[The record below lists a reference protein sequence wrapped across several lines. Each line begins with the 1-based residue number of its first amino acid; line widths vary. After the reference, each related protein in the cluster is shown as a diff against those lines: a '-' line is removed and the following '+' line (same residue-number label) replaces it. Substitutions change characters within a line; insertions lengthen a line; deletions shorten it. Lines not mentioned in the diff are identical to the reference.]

1 MKKFKRTGLEN
12 KSLIPKTFSELKTSS
27 ISEIFRSKLMEKKD
41 VDLKYYAKVHSIES
55 FGTVDGPG
63 IRFVLFLQGCHLQCK
78 YCHNRDTW
86 NMNGGEYKSLD
97 DIFEKIM
104 KYKNYIYPNGGV
116 TVTGGEPL
124 LQVKFLIEL
133 FEKLK
138 KENIHTCIDTS
149 GMVALTDDIKK
160 LLSLTDLVLLDIKHI
175 DSEKFKNLV
184 GFNNEKELA
193 FARYLS
199 DNNIHMWIRQVLV
212 PGYTDDEQ
220 DLLKL
225 KDFISSLNTVD
236 KVEILPYHDMGR
248 YKWEKLGLKYELDG
262 VRVANDD
269 DVKRAKNLLG
279 IT

>member
-1 MKKFKRTGLEN
+1 
-12 KSLIPKTFSELKTSS
+12 
-27 ISEIFRSKLMEKKD
+27 MEKKNI
-41 VDLKYYAKVHSIES
+41 DLKYYAKIHSIES

-124 LQVKFLIEL
+124 LQVKFLIKL

-138 KENIHTCIDTS
+138 KENIHTCVDTS
-149 GMVALTDDIKK
+149 GMVALTPDIKR

-175 DSEKFKNLV
+175 DSEKCKNLV
-184 GFNNEKELA
+184 CSGNEKELA
-193 FARYLS
+193 FAHYLS
-199 DNNIHMWIRQVLV
+199 ENNIHMWIRQVLV

-225 KDFISSLNTVD
+225 KNFIDSLNTVD
-236 KVEILPYHDMGR
+236 KVEVLPYHDMGR

-269 DVKRAKNLLG
+269 DVKRAKKILG
-279 IT
+279 IS